1 MKSIAVFLILFV
13 LAIASLADFN
23 KNYSKV
29 ILQGI
34 KSLNFLAENYK
45 NLESIY
51 RVDYTQLQMV
61 NELNEFDYTG
71 IADRD
76 GNTIDRFLN
85 RTNISQRDYFI
96 QAMQGKIV
104 ITDLDH
110 SLLFPDSQVQITA
123 VPIYDD
129 NKNVVGLAF
138 GISEKDSI
146 AKGMNLEQIGDIYL
160 RIVDSNG
167 TYISDMP

>member
-76 GNTIDRFLN
+76 GNTIDSFLN

-160 RIVDSNG
+160 WIVDSNG

>member
-110 SLLFPDSQVQITA
+110 SLLFPDSQVQIIA

-160 RIVDSNG
+160 WIVDSNG

>member
-76 GNTIDRFLN
+76 GNTIDHFLN

-160 RIVDSNG
+160 WIVDSNG